1 MTPRALPAIVA
12 WFASI
17 EFTRDITVAYTGVS
31 LNLLVA
37 CAIGAF
43 CSFSFGEKI
52 EPRSRMWG
60 LFIASLFMGG
70 AFTAITNSAIS
81 YWLHLTMTDGL
92 QAGVGTV
99 VSFITRFLLPWLADV
114 VSHGKWLK
122 WVPFIRSEK

>member
-1 MTPRALPAIVA
+1 MTEKMFPAIVA
-12 WFASI
+12 WLASI
-17 EFTRDITVAYTGVS
+17 PFTRDITVAYTGVS

-37 CAIGAF
+37 CAIGTF

-60 LFIASLFMGG
+60 LFVACMFMGA
-70 AFTAITNSAIS
+70 AFTSIVNAAIAR
-81 YWLHLTMTDGL
+81 WLDMTMTDGL

-99 VSFITRFLLPWLADV
+99 VAFVTRFALPWIADV
-114 VSHGKWLK
+114 VAHGKWLK